1 MLELFKQTVAYKIL
15 TGDKKRGELSH
26 AYALVCDDEV
36 ALRYFIPIV
45 AKIILCDDESCCNEC
60 RHCRLIDKKSHSDVS
75 FFPKTVGGKILTE
88 DISEVLSQTHVKP
101 IESNKRIFAFVN
113 TASMNAPA
121 QNKLLKTLE
130 EPPKGVF
137 LILGVENEN
146 ILLSTVKSRVKKLEI
161 PPFSAE
167 QLMVG
172 LKNECPNEGKL
183 ESAIRLAD
191 GKISKV
197 LEYYS
202 DDKSEQIEQ
211 LVYTLLEQMKSSR
224 EVSSFACKIDKDNIK
239 EVLVCLKRVF
249 NDIIRGES
257 FGFKNQRTKD
267 LAKIYKSA
275 TAIAIIEKINQ
286 AERALFFNGNVNMIT
301 DNILL
306 CILEEKYRWQKL

>member
-15 TGDKKRGELSH
+15 TGDKNRGELSH

-45 AKIILCDDESCCNEC
+45 AKIILCDDDGCCNAC
-60 RHCRLIDKKSHSDVS
+60 RHCKLIDKKSHSDVN
-75 FFPKTVGGKILTE
+75 FYPKTTGGKILAE
-88 DISEVLSQTHVKP
+88 DVSEVLSQTHVKP
-101 IESNKRIFAFVN
+101 IESDKRVFAFVN
-113 TASMNAPA
+113 TSTMNSSA

-161 PPFSAE
+161 PPFSAQ
-167 QLMVG
+167 QLKMG
-172 LKNECPNEGKL
+172 LREECPEQSKL

-197 LEYYS
+197 LEYYN
-202 DDKSEQIEQ
+202 DDKTQQIEN
-211 LVYTLLEQMKSSR
+211 LVYNLLEQMKSSR

-249 NDIIRGES
+249 NEIVRGEAL
-257 FGFKNQRTKD
+257 GFKNERIEE

-275 TAIAIIEKINQ
+275 SAIAIIERFN
-286 AERALFFNGNVNMIT
+286 ALERALFFNGNINMIT
-301 DNILL
+301 DNLL
-306 CILEEKYRWQKL
+306 LGILEEKYRWQKL

>member
-15 TGDKKRGELSH
+15 TGDKSRGELSH

-36 ALRYFIPIV
+36 ALRYFVPIV
-45 AKIILCDDESCCNEC
+45 AKIILCDDQSCCCAC
-60 RHCRLIDKKSHSDVS
+60 RHCKLIDKKSHSDVS
-75 FFPKTVGGKILTE
+75 FYPKNLGGKILTE
-88 DISEVLSQTHVKP
+88 DISEVLSQTHIKP
-101 IESNKRIFAFVN
+101 IESDKRVFAFIN
-113 TASMNAPA
+113 TSTMNIAA

-161 PPFSAE
+161 PPFTTN
-167 QLMVG
+167 QLKMG
-172 LKNECPNEGKL
+172 LKRECPDESKL

-191 GKISKV
+191 GKIGKV
-197 LEYYS
+197 IEYYS
-202 DDKSEQIEQ
+202 DDKTQQTEN
-211 LVYTLLEQMKSSR
+211 LAYTLLEQMKSSR

-249 NDIIRGES
+249 NEIVRGEAL
-257 FGFKNQRTKD
+257 GFTNSRVEE
-267 LAKIYKSA
+267 LSKIYKSA
-275 TAIAIIEKINQ
+275 SAIAIIEKINLS
-286 AERALFFNGNVNMIT
+286 ERALFFNGNVNMIT
-301 DNILL
+301 DNLLL

>member
-15 TGDKKRGELSH
+15 AGDKKRGELSH

-36 ALRYFIPIV
+36 ALRYFVPIV
-45 AKIILCDDESCCNEC
+45 AKIILCDDESCCGVC
-60 RHCRLIDKKSHSDVS
+60 RNCRLIDKKSHSDVS
-75 FFPKTVGGKILTE
+75 FYPKTVGGKILTE
-88 DISEVLSQTHVKP
+88 DIGEVLSQTHIKP
-101 IESNKRIFAFVN
+101 IESDKRVFAFVN
-113 TASMNAPA
+113 TSSMNSAA

-161 PPFSAE
+161 PPFTAE
-167 QLMVG
+167 QLKSG
-172 LKNECPNEGKL
+172 LKGECPNESKL
-183 ESAIRLAD
+183 EIAIRFAD
-191 GKISKV
+191 GKISKA
-197 LEYYS
+197 LEYYG
-202 DDKSEQIEQ
+202 DEKSEQTEQ
-211 LVYTLLEQMKSSR
+211 LVYTLLKQMKSSR

-239 EVLVCLKRVF
+239 EFLVCLKRVL
-249 NDIIRGES
+249 NDIIRGEAI
-257 FGFKNQRTKD
+257 GFENQKAKE
-267 LAKIYKSA
+267 LAEIYKSA